1 MESRKTT
8 TSTYGHSVYSDT
20 VPDDND
26 PHRNYVPHE
35 ELQET
40 ISKIQALKEAHT
52 AVPSFLPAWADDR
65 YFQRLY
71 EEKKVDKYRTD
82 QNSTRGGHIVPQ
94 EARGYRPDFVESKIL
109 GKENVI
115 VQNIDKQKVKAFVYA
130 IIEKACRNL
139 HGAETFPTQSR
150 TVVFDKVRE
159 SCLHKEEDKSTAYRA
174 NHQVLM
180 STVLA
185 ELIQKTG
192 DKARRLRKSV
202 LNPITEKDFVA
213 RATFVRQSFEVVYA
227 RDQMPCAHPDINRK
241 GPTLAQ
247 FRLPQYIFLHTAGI
261 PSTKSTFVLNKQR
274 SSLKRRILGCF
285 GL

>member
-8 TSTYGHSVYSDT
+8 TSSYRHSVYSDT

-26 PHRNYVPHE
+26 AHRDYVPHE
-35 ELQET
+35 EVQET

-52 AVPSFLPAWADDR
+52 AVPSFLPAWTDDS
-65 YFQRLY
+65 YFQSLY
-71 EEKKVDKYRTD
+71 EERKVDKHSSIET
-82 QNSTRGGHIVPQ
+82 STRGGRIMPQ
-94 EARGYRPDFVESKIL
+94 EVRGYRPDFMESKIL
-109 GKENVI
+109 GKENVL

-139 HGAETFPTQSR
+139 CGAETFPRQSR
-150 TVVFDKVRE
+150 TVVSDKVRE
-159 SCLHKEEDKSTAYRA
+159 NRLHSNICEEEDKSTVYRA

-202 LNPITEKDFVA
+202 LNPITEKDFIA
-213 RATFVRQSFEVVYA
+213 RATFLKQSFEAVHA
-227 RDQMPCAHPDINRK
+227 RD
-241 GPTLAQ
+241 
-247 FRLPQYIFLHTAGI
+247 
-261 PSTKSTFVLNKQR
+261 
-274 SSLKRRILGCF
+274 
-285 GL
+285 

>member
-26 PHRNYVPHE
+26 LHRDYVPHE
-35 ELQET
+35 DVQET

-52 AVPSFLPAWADDR
+52 SIPSFLPAWADDT

-71 EEKKVDKYRTD
+71 DEKKVDKYRTD
-82 QNSTRGGHIVPQ
+82 QNSTRGGHIMPQ
-94 EARGYRPDFVESKIL
+94 EERDYRPNHVESKIL
-109 GKENVI
+109 GKENAR
-115 VQNIDKQKVKAFVYA
+115 VQKIDKQKVKAFVYA

-139 HGAETFPTQSR
+139 CGAESFPTQSR
-150 TVVFDKVRE
+150 TGVSDKVRE
-159 SCLHKEEDKSTAYRA
+159 SCLHLNICKEEDKSTAYRA
-174 NHQVLM
+174 NHQLLM
-180 STVLA
+180 STVLT

-213 RATFVRQSFEVVYA
+213 RATFLKQSLEAVHA
-227 RDQMPCAHPDINRK
+227 RDRMPSAQSEINRK
-241 GPTLAQ
+241 EPT
-247 FRLPQYIFLHTAGI
+247 FRPVII
-261 PSTKSTFVLNKQR
+261 
-274 SSLKRRILGCF
+274 
-285 GL
+285 